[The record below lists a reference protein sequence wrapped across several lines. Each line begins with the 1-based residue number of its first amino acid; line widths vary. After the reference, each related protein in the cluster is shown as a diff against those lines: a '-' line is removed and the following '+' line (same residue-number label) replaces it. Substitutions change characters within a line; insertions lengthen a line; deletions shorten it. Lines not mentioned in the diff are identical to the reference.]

1 VAWSILKKH
10 KHWRRKPYAKRLMFK
25 IDAAN
30 FSLNYSVISLPFR
43 KGERILIPLRYGEI
57 VPDG

>member
-30 FSLNYSVISLPFR
+30 FSLNYSVISPPSGRENGSSSLCDTENISDR
-43 KGERILIPLRYGEI
+43 S
-57 VPDG
+57 